1 MAEDVAPAA
10 DDAHHDRPIS
20 VLVADD
26 HPVVRQGMTTYLSTV
41 GDVEV
46 VGEANDGREAVERHA
61 VLSPDVTLIDLRMPR
76 LGGIAAI
83 RLIREHDPDAKL
95 VVLTSFSDDTEVM
108 AALQAGAVGYLL
120 KDADPAEVVEAI
132 RSVHRGGAALAPSV
146 ASTVV
151 HSLREGVTSRGAVD
165 LLTPRELDVVRAVGR
180 GMTNRQAA
188 AELFV
193 SEKTVKTHMTS
204 ILMKLGLSDR
214 TQVALWAV
222 REGVVDPTEVG

>member
-1 MAEDVAPAA
+1 VP
-10 DDAHHDRPIS
+10 DDPGPSSASGGDRAIT

-41 GDVEV
+41 TDVEV
-46 VGEANDGREAVERHA
+46 VGEASDGRDVVERHLA
-61 VLSPDVTLIDLRMPR
+61 LAPDVTLIDLRMPR

-95 VVLTSFSDDTEVM
+95 VVLTSFSDDAEVM

-151 HSLREGVTSRGAVD
+151 HSLRAGATPQGAVD

-180 GMTNRQAA
+180 GLTNRQVA
-188 AELFV
+188 AELYI

-204 ILMKLGLSDR
+204 ILMKLGLTDR